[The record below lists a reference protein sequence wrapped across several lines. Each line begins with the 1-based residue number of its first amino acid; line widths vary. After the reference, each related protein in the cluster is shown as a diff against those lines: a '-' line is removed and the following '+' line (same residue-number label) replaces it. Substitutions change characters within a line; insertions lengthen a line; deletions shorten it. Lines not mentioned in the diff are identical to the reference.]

1 MDAMILAAGLGT
13 RLRPL
18 TDHTPKALIDV
29 GGVPVIAHVARRLIA
44 AGADR
49 LIVNT
54 AHLGEEIEE
63 YVRAMDGFGVEA
75 VFSREDPGPLE
86 TGGALLAAQALFRRD
101 APFFLHNAD
110 VLSDVPLAAM
120 YAAHRTAGDPLATVA
135 VMDRPTTRK
144 LLFDDAGLLG
154 RTDGAKGV
162 DLRVRPAAGEVR
174 TIAFAGIHVVSPR
187 IFGLMTERG
196 AFSILEPYLRLAAA
210 GERVLPYRVDGF
222 AWVDI
227 GRPEQLE
234 EARRRFG
241 GRGDETPLAPGAPL
255 AADGFGPTGGGG

>member
-29 GGVPVIAHVARRLIA
+29 AGAPIIERVARRLIE

-54 AHLGEEIEE
+54 AHLAQKIED
-63 YVRAMDGFGVEA
+63 YVRSREGFGVEA

-86 TGGALLAAQALFRRD
+86 TGGALLAAEEHFRGD

-110 VLSDVPLAAM
+110 ILSDIPLREM
-120 YAAHRTAGDPLATVA
+120 YDAHVAAGDPLATVA
-135 VMDRPTTRK
+135 VMDRATTRK
-144 LLFDDAGLLG
+144 MLFDDAGLLG
-154 RTDGAKGV
+154 RTDETKGI
-162 DLRVRPAAGEVR
+162 DLRVREPVGEVR
-174 TIAFAGIHVVSPR
+174 AIPFAGIHVLSPR
-187 IFGLMTERG
+187 IFGLLTERG
-196 AFSILEPYLRLAAA
+196 AFSILDPYLRLAAA
-210 GERVLPYRVDGF
+210 GERILPFRVDGHT
-222 AWVDI
+222 WIDI

-234 EARRRFG
+234 EARRRF
-241 GRGDETPLAPGAPL
+241 A
-255 AADGFGPTGGGG
+255 